1 MKKSIIEKFLEKKI
15 LLSPDLFEEIQ
26 MKGESVLLSVDIS
39 DSVVVLNKDI
49 ISINNSDIDF
59 VTFDKIRVL
68 YEKNKDE
75 KKYQALLSV
84 LKKETSKRS
93 ETTVSENTQFRN
105 NSSIEII
112 FNYEEPSKKRSYS
125 DFVDF
130 FNMRFSVLEKIL
142 RKRQELHSST
152 SINRVLQKKEK
163 ETISIIGM
171 VYEKSLTKN
180 NNIIIKLEDST
191 GFIDVMISK
200 NREDIYEQAK
210 DICLDEVIGVTGS
223 LSGNSNMFSNK
234 ILFVNNLYFPD
245 VPADREYKK
254 LSEEKFLIVLGDPQV
269 GSDKF
274 LEKEFHR
281 FLLWIQGK
289 IGNDVQRE
297 IAKKT
302 KYILIPGDLIEGVGV
317 YPGQEEELL
326 IKDIKE
332 QYSYLASLLSNIPS
346 DKEIIV
352 CPGNHDA
359 GRLAEPQPPLYKDFA
374 ETLWNMPNV
383 HILSNPALINI
394 EKTKDFPGF
403 DILIYH
409 GSSLIYYSENIDSI
423 RTKGGQKRPDLL
435 MKYLLQKRH
444 LSPTHEASLYVPDP
458 KRDPLVI
465 ETVPDFLIT
474 GHIHRSSVSNYK
486 NTTLI
491 NASCWVDISENQIKR
506 GLEPEPARVP
516 IINLQTRDVKIMNFS
531 RKKESKQEIE
541 NYFTEESKTRVE
553 V

>member
-1 MKKSIIEKFLEKKI
+1 MGLKIIEKFLEKKI
-15 LLSPDLFEEIQ
+15 LVSPELFDEIERLGENFLSGAEISN
-26 MKGESVLLSVDIS
+26 KA
-39 DSVVVLNKDI
+39 VVLNKDFVQ
-49 ISINNSDIDF
+49 INNSDIDF
-59 VTFDKIRVL
+59 VNFDKIRVL
-68 YEKNKDE
+68 YEKKKDE
-75 KKYQALLSV
+75 KKYLALISV
-84 LKKETSKRS
+84 LKKEPPMT
-93 ETTVSENTQFRN
+93 ENKKILEEDKSPRK
-105 NSSIEII
+105 NSPVNII
-112 FNYEEPSKKRSYS
+112 FNYEEPSKKRLYS

-130 FNMRFSVLEKIL
+130 FNVRFSVIEKIL
-142 RKRQELHSST
+142 RKRQELQSTT
-152 SINRVLQKKEK
+152 SINRILQKKEK
-163 ETISIIGM
+163 ETVSIIGM
-171 VYEKSLTKN
+171 VYEKSTTKN
-180 NNIIIKLEDST
+180 NNIIIKLEDAT
-191 GFIDVMISK
+191 GFIDIMISK
-200 NREDIYEQAK
+200 NREDLFEQAK
-210 DICLDEVIGVTGS
+210 DICLDEVLGVTGT
-223 LSGNSNMFSNK
+223 LSANNGKQNNK
-234 ILFVNNLYFPD
+234 IMFVNNLFFPD
-245 VPADREYKK
+245 VPADKEYKK
-254 LSEEKFLIVLGDPQV
+254 LGEEKFVIILGDPQV

-274 LEKEFHR
+274 LEKEFRR

-289 IGNDVQRE
+289 IGNDAQKE

-302 KYILIPGDLIEGVGV
+302 KYIIIPGDLIEGVGV
-317 YPGQEEELL
+317 YPGQEDELV

-332 QYSYLASLLSNIPS
+332 QYTYLAGLLSQVPS

-352 CPGNHDA
+352 CAGNHDA

-374 ETLWNMPNV
+374 EALWSMPNV
-383 HILSNPALINI
+383 HILSNPAMINI
-394 EKTKDFPGF
+394 EKTDDFPGF

-444 LSPTHEASLYVPDP
+444 LSPTHEASVYVPDA

-486 NTTLI
+486 NITLI

-531 RKKESKQEIE
+531 RKKEEQQDFEKGIE
-541 NYFTEESKTRVE
+541 NEAKKENT
-553 V
+553 